1 MSTRITNEE
10 NKRQEFKD
18 QVAKKVAK
26 SLTPKPIVAS
36 AAPIDVEVP
45 SNFFQ
50 IPEIELF
57 GYIRQTLSSDQTIEV
72 IEQLMGR
79 VSRTN
84 QFRIILKS
92 PEVKAVEPKQKIV
105 KEIPTVKVDLP
116 NDFSTYRKKEQF
128 SYLTRERALSTEQAN
143 DIIDIIDGK
152 DPIGFAV
159 YEISY
164 SEAVKFPNPL
174 DAVKS
179 KAAPISVTLPHDF
192 AKRTR
197 TVQEYDLVRDY
208 GFSLVDARDILSVLH
223 GVKIDREVTLSVEK
237 APEVKSAPVAKVP
250 EIEVELPYN
259 FATLRPQDQF
269 MFLKTRKQLTE
280 DQANDVL
287 TTFRGG
293 TPLYSKV
300 TIKDSTDRPQE
311 YVVERTE
318 EVLTP
323 IEITLPH
330 NFRAMKRATQEM
342 LLTKGYELSLAEA
355 RDVIATVEL
364 VPTKRSVSYTIEESP
379 VTEVIPEKEFPKLA
393 VEVPAFFATLD
404 DSQKYTYLTFEQK
417 LTSHQA
423 NDVIS
428 TFNNKTPL
436 YYAVTV
442 DEVAN
447 PTMPVIPEKVE
458 VALDPVKVLLP
469 HNFNSLKRA
478 SQEMVLT
485 TLCGLSLVE
494 AKDVLLAIDQKPT
507 KRVVEFSYE
516 EAPVVQAAERA
527 FPEIVVELPETFG
540 NLVESQKYAYL
551 TVTAKL
557 TSQQASDVLA
567 VYGGK
572 SPVFNKVII
581 KEVEWNT

>member
-10 NKRQEFKD
+10 NKRREFKEK
-18 QVAKKVAK
+18 VAQKVAK

-57 GYIRQTLSSDQTIEV
+57 GYIRQTLPSDQTIEV

-79 VSRTN
+79 APRTD
-84 QFRIILKS
+84 QFRIILKT

-116 NDFSTYRKKEQF
+116 VDFSTYRKKEQF
-128 SYLTRERALSTEQAN
+128 SYLTRERVLTTEQAN

-152 DPIGFAV
+152 DPIGFSV

-164 SEAVKFPNPL
+164 SESVKFPNPL
-174 DAVKS
+174 DEPKT
-179 KAAPISVTLPHDF
+179 KAAPISITLPHDF

-197 TVQEYDLVRDY
+197 TVQEYDLVKS
-208 GFSLVDARDILSVLH
+208 FNMSLADARDVLAVLN
-223 GVKIDREVTLSVEK
+223 GQSIDREVTIVVEK
-237 APEVKSAPVAKVP
+237 APEVKVAPVAQIP

-269 MFLKTRKQLTE
+269 MFLKTRKRLTE

-287 TTFRGG
+287 TVFKGG
-293 TPLYSKV
+293 TPLYNKV
-300 TIKDSTDRPQE
+300 TIKDSPDRPQD
-311 YVVERTE
+311 YLVEKTE

-342 LLTKGYELSLAEA
+342 LLTKGYELSLSEA
-355 RDVIATVEL
+355 RDVISTVNL
-364 VPTKRSVSYTIEESP
+364 IPVKRSVSFTIEEP
-379 VTEVIPEKEFPKLA
+379 PATVVAPEKEFPKLA
-393 VEVPAFFATLD
+393 VEVPAFFANLD
-404 DSQKYTYLTFEQK
+404 DSQKYVYLTIEQK
-417 LTSHQA
+417 LTTNEA

-428 TFNNKTPL
+428 VFNGKTPL

-458 VALDPVKVLLP
+458 VALEPVKVLLP
-469 HNFNSLKRA
+469 HNFNALKRA
-478 SQEMVLT
+478 SQEVVLT

-516 EAPVVQAAERA
+516 EAPVVETVEKA
-527 FPEIVVELPETFG
+527 FPEIEVELPETFG
-540 NLVESQKYAYL
+540 SLVESQKYAYL
-551 TVTAKL
+551 TVNAKL
-557 TSQQASDVLA
+557 TPQQASDVLA
-567 VYGGK
+567 VYSGK
-572 SPVFNKVII
+572 SPVYNKVII
-581 KEVEWNT
+581 KEV

>member
-10 NKRQEFKD
+10 NKRREFKE
-18 QVAKKVAK
+18 QVAQKVAK
-26 SLTPKPIVAS
+26 SLTPKPVVAS

-79 VSRTN
+79 VPRTD
-84 QFRIILKS
+84 QFRIILKT

-105 KEIPTVKVDLP
+105 KEIPVVKVDLP
-116 NDFSTYRKKEQF
+116 TDFSTYRKKEQF
-128 SYLTRERALSTEQAN
+128 SYLTRERALTTEQAN

-152 DPIGFAV
+152 DPIGFSV
-159 YEISY
+159 YELSY
-164 SEAVKFPNPL
+164 SEAVKFPNPM
-174 DAVKS
+174 DAPKP

-197 TVQEYDLVRDY
+197 TIQEYDLVKS
-208 GFSLVDARDILSVLH
+208 FNMSLADARDVLAVLN
-223 GVKIDREVTLSVEK
+223 GQKIDREVTIAVEK
-237 APEVKSAPVAKVP
+237 APLEAAYILEEYP
-250 EIEVELPYN
+250 ILEVELPYN

-269 MFLKTRKQLTE
+269 IFLKTRKRLTE

-287 TTFRGG
+287 TTFKGG
-293 TPLYSKV
+293 TPLYNKV
-300 TIKDSTDRPQE
+300 IIKDSTDRPQD
-311 YVVERTE
+311 YIVEKTE

-330 NFRAMKRATQEM
+330 NFTSMKRATQEM
-342 LLTKGYELSLAEA
+342 LLVKGYELSLAEA
-355 RDVIATVEL
+355 RDVISAVGL
-364 VPTKRSVSYTIEESP
+364 IPTKRSVSWTFEEAP
-379 VTEVIPEKEFPKLA
+379 VVQVVSEKEFPKLA
-393 VEVPAFFATLD
+393 VEVPAFFADLD
-404 DSQKYTYLTFEQK
+404 DSQKYVYLTIEQK
-417 LTSHQA
+417 LTADQA
-423 NDVIS
+423 NDAIS
-428 TFNNKTPL
+428 VFNNKTPL

-447 PTMPVIPEKVE
+447 PTMPEILEKVE
-458 VALDPVKVLLP
+458 VALNPVSVVLP
-469 HNFNSLKRA
+469 HNFNALKRA
-478 SQEMVLT
+478 SQEVVLT
-485 TLCGLSLVE
+485 TICGLSLVE

-516 EAPVVQAAERA
+516 EAPVVKEVVRD
-527 FPEIVVELPETFG
+527 FPEIEVELPETFG
-540 NLVESQKYAYL
+540 SLVESQKYTYL
-551 TVTAKL
+551 TVNAKL

-567 VYGGK
+567 VYSGK
-572 SPVFNKVII
+572 TPVYNKVII
-581 KEVEWNT
+581 KEV